1 MLEYVVI
8 AIKAKK
14 ACRFIPG
21 QQVFCTDKDEHRNI
35 DWTTN
40 MFDAKRFSNIEEAK
54 RWLGKQKR
62 VDMSSGLTH
71 RPTDWYVVFGDSPE
85 VENVDFIVVTLSQE
99 VASTEPET
107 EFITPSDNEIRAV
120 EDKEYSE
127 YLRLSQK
134 YGK

>member
-8 AIKAKK
+8 SVKAKK
-14 ACRFIPG
+14 DGIFTPG
-21 QQVFCTDKDEHRNI
+21 QQVFCDGTDVVKNI
-35 DWTTN
+35 TWTSRL
-40 MFDAKRFSNIEEAK
+40 FDAKKFKNIKEAK
-54 RWLGKQKR
+54 SWLGKRKR
-62 VDMSSGLTH
+62 KDLLFNRSQ
-71 RPTDWYVVFGDSPE
+71 RPVSWYVVFGDSPE

-107 EFITPSDNEIRAV
+107 EFTVLSDNEIRAV